1 MVADDIDPPPA
12 RAEERV
18 RNIIR
23 GIGSLSA
30 QSALNSLMSLAFLA
44 SLLRLL
50 PPVYYG
56 AYASVQI
63 AVGVASQVSSFGLG
77 ASVVRHLSLPGEDEA
92 SRWGAAKASIILA
105 ACFSLVA
112 SAAFVP
118 LSPVLS
124 SYFMKSLSWA
134 PLFILGALWQ
144 FTNTFSGVV
153 AGVVQGVR
161 KYSLLAT
168 ILLVSR
174 FVAVSAGIAAI
185 YIYSSVYAAVLSWV
199 VYGVLVIA
207 WVFAA
212 TGWRLFFYKARGNYR
227 RVLLYASPLGL
238 AGIVGMVASN
248 ADLVVVGGYLDPV
261 SLGVYNAAVT
271 LSSMLSTLLVYPIST
286 AVFPETSVSSE
297 SAEEVSRGVNF
308 ALRFVIL
315 AVLPASLL
323 VASLSTQ
330 LILLFSGGGAYLR
343 GTEYLQLITS
353 FYLFVAVQSVMLVVL
368 QGLGRSH
375 TVLLVGLATAV
386 ADVLLSLSL
395 VPTFG
400 LLGASMSRVGV
411 ALIGAAASIY
421 YVRGHLMHPSHYS
434 YVWKSLVS
442 SLVPSVAVYLL
453 STYVSSRITTLV
465 PYSLLALVL
474 FVMSLKLLRVLNE
487 DDRRFISHFL
497 PARLQWVVRHI

>member
-1 MVADDIDPPPA
+1 LASEERDPGPA
-12 RAEERV
+12 GSEERV
-18 RNIIR
+18 RNIVR

-30 QSALNSLMSLAFLA
+30 QSTLNSLLGLAFLG

-63 AVGVASQVSSFGLG
+63 AVGVASQVASFGLG

-92 SRWGAAKASIILA
+92 RRWGAAKASIVLSA
-105 ACFSLVA
+105 VFSLAV
-112 SAAFVP
+112 SAAFIL
-118 LSPVLS
+118 LSPLLS
-124 SYFMKSLSWA
+124 VYFMKSGSWA
-134 PLFILGALWQ
+134 PLFVLGALWQ

-153 AGVVQGVR
+153 SGVVQGVR
-161 KYSLLAT
+161 RYSLLAS

-185 YIYSSVYAAVLSWV
+185 YLYRSVYAAVLSWV
-199 VYGVLVIA
+199 IYGVLVVA
-207 WVFAA
+207 WVLSA
-212 TGWRLFFYKARGNYR
+212 TGWRLLSHQARGNYR
-227 RVLLYASPLGL
+227 RVLSYASPLGL

-286 AVFPETSVSSE
+286 AVFPETSISSE
-297 SAEEVSRGVNF
+297 RAAEVSRGVNF
-308 ALRFVIL
+308 ALRFVVL

-330 LILLFSGGGAYLR
+330 LILLFSGGGQYLR

-353 FYLFVAVQSVMLVVL
+353 FYLFVAVQSVTLVVL
-368 QGLGRSH
+368 QGLGRSR
-375 TVLLVGLATAV
+375 TVLSVGLATAV
-386 ADVLLSLSL
+386 ADVLLSVTL
-395 VPTFG
+395 VPPLG
-400 LLGASMSRVGV
+400 LLGASLSRVGV
-411 ALIGAAASIY
+411 ALIGASASLY
-421 YVRGHLMHPSHYS
+421 YVRDHLSDKGQYS
-434 YVWKSLVS
+434 YLWKGLAC
-442 SLVPSVAVYLL
+442 SLVPAISVYLL

-465 PYSLLALVL
+465 PYSLVALAL
-474 FVMSLKLLRVLNE
+474 FAISLKLLRVLNE